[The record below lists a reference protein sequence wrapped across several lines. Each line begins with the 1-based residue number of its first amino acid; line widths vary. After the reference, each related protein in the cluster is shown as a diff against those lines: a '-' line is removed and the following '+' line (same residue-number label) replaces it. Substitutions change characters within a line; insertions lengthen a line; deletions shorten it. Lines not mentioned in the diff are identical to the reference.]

1 MSFKRFDAEDVVV
14 SAESISTPVWSGNQT
29 TLTGFFTSS
38 TQTGGASGDYYYN
51 IYQTSASLDE
61 ARVQFSLAYGHKK
74 GSGSLYFNPTVPG
87 KTASSTVY
95 GQYRS
100 LILGDEDSDFVFGGE
115 SSEHFYALSINRA
128 RFKEKL
134 LPGTLTLTLAHSAS
148 NGQTYVKTLTDNSK
162 VASTVTFT
170 DAGRVYELVSGS
182 LGTVNSSV
190 NSNGYTDGFGSYGKL
205 LPDIGVVLLN
215 AKALNAPPTKGG
227 VRLEANE
234 TANAVTY
241 SGSKNNIQQ
250 GFDLFA
256 RGSSFRIQS
265 EETIASNFVFV
276 RARNSEFNYSS
287 NPSLITGS
295 GELRHDVMINSPQ
308 SYITSVGLYNDNND
322 LLAVAK
328 LSRPLLKDFTK
339 EALVRVKLDY

>member
-1 MSFKRFDAEDVVV
+1 MSFKRFDQEDVVV
-14 SAESISTPVWSGNQT
+14 SAESISTPVWSGNKT
-29 TLTGFFTSS
+29 TLNGFYTSS
-38 TQTGGASGDYYYN
+38 TQVGGASGDYYYN
-51 IYQTSASLDE
+51 IYQTGSALED

-74 GSGSLYFNPTVPG
+74 GSGSIYFNPTVPG
-87 KTASSTVY
+87 KTPSSTVY

-100 LILGDEDSDFVFGGE
+100 LILGDEDSNFVFGGVA
-115 SSEHFYALSINRA
+115 SEHFYALSINRA

-134 LPGTLTLTLAHSAS
+134 LPGTISITLEHSAS
-148 NGQTYVKTLTDNSK
+148 NGKTYSRTLTDDSK

-182 LGTVNSSV
+182 LGTIYSGLN
-190 NSNGYTDGFGSYGKL
+190 NNGYTSNHGSYGKV
-205 LPDIGVVLLN
+205 LPDIGVILIN
-215 AKALNAPPTKGG
+215 ANALNSMPISGG
-227 VRLEANE
+227 VRFEANE
-234 TANAVTY
+234 LANTVTF
-241 SGSKNNIQQ
+241 SGSKSNLQQ
-250 GFDLFA
+250 GFDLFE
-256 RGSSFRIQS
+256 RGGGFRVQS

-287 NPSLITGS
+287 NPSVITGS
-295 GELRHDVMINSPQ
+295 GELRHDVLINSPQ

-322 LLAVAK
+322 LLAIAK

>member
-1 MSFKRFDAEDVVV
+1 MSFKRFDIEDVVV

-38 TQTGGASGDYYYN
+38 TQVGGASGDYYYN
-51 IYQTSASLDE
+51 VYQTSASLDA

-74 GSGSLYFNPTVPG
+74 GSGSLYFNPRVPA
-87 KTASSTVY
+87 KTPSSTVY

-100 LILGDEDSDFVFGGE
+100 LILGDEDADFVFGGV
-115 SSEHFYALSINRA
+115 SSEHFYAVSINRA
-128 RFKEKL
+128 RYKEKL
-134 LPGTLTLTLAHSAS
+134 LPGTFTLTLAHSAS

-182 LGTVNSSV
+182 LGTVNTSLS
-190 NSNGYTDGFGSYGKL
+190 NNGYTLANGSYGKL
-205 LPDIGVVLLN
+205 LPDVGVILLN
-215 AKALNAPPTKGG
+215 AKALNSSPVSGG
-227 VRLEANE
+227 LRLEANE
-234 TANAVTY
+234 LADTFTY
-241 SGSKNNIQQ
+241 SGSKNNLQQ
-250 GFDLFA
+250 GYDLFD
-256 RGSSFRIQS
+256 RGGSFRIQS

-308 SYITSVGLYNDNND
+308 SYITAVGLYNDNND